1 MVIETGE
8 ETSPPTRNF
17 RAALRNYGP
26 WVAAVF
32 IFVWISQSVS
42 FAEAWAAARQADL
55 LTFGAAVGAAVI
67 WWFMLDSRAY
77 AYLFTNLNTPVSWA
91 EARSLRALTYLVT
104 PINWNLGTAAIVLH
118 LRQSKGISAVESTSS
133 VLVYSVIDGLI
144 MGGLFAGSMRFV
156 PDSPQLAG
164 AAKWVLAFVGSQVA
178 LMLVVRSRIGKARWL
193 EKLRSFPILQSWRR
207 IRFRTIGVLLA
218 IRSAYFSG
226 FVLLYWWGARSFGV
240 DVPFAYAAATMPII
254 QGSAALPITPG
265 GLGTQQ
271 AVMLQFYAPFG
282 PESAI
287 LAFGVAFPVA
297 IILGRIL
304 IGSLYIRD
312 LAEFRRVRAEAES
325 SAALAES

>member
-1 MVIETGE
+1 MASEPSE
-8 ETSPPTRNF
+8 EASQPTSGF
-17 RAALRNYGP
+17 RRALRNYGP
-26 WVAAVF
+26 WVVAVL

-42 FAEAWAAARQADL
+42 LAEAWGAARQADL
-55 LTFGAAVGAAVI
+55 LTFSAAVGGAVI
-67 WWFMLDSRAY
+67 WWFVLDSRAY

-118 LRQSKGISAVESTSS
+118 LRQSKGIGAMESTSS
-133 VLVYSVIDGLI
+133 VLFYGVIDGI
-144 MGGLFAGSMRFV
+144 VMAGLFAGSMRFV

-164 AAKWVLAFVGSQVA
+164 AAKWVLAFVGSQAA
-178 LMLVVRSRIGKARWL
+178 LMLVVMSNIGSARWL
-193 EKLRSFPILQSWRR
+193 EKLRGFPIMRSWRR
-207 IRFRTIGVLLA
+207 IRFRDIGILLA

-271 AVMLQFYAPFG
+271 AVMLQFYEPFG

-297 IILGRIL
+297 IIVGRIL

-312 LAEFRRVRAEAES
+312 LAEFRRVRADAETN
-325 SAALAES
+325 AALAEG